1 MAYKQQP
8 SPLAQRMLG
17 DLNKDGKMSSY
28 ETKRQNAI
36 EKSMA
41 EQDSVA
47 KQRSPKEPMGPHEHR
62 PTEAGTNYATFH
74 FGGRSSNPSN
84 TADTRDPR
92 VVSHNEKLGSQTT
105 SSKPMKINFEVK
117 PDPFNKHSKPGNMV
131 YTMQPVVKG
140 KMKAPNTASRRDNT

>member
-1 MAYKQQP
+1 
-8 SPLAQRMLG
+8 MLG

-28 ETKRQNAI
+28 ETARQNAI

-41 EQDSVA
+41 EEKSVA
-47 KQRSPKEPMGPHEHR
+47 KQRLPKESMGPHEHR
-62 PTEAGTNYATFH
+62 PTEAGNNYARFH
-74 FGGRSSNPSN
+74 SHGRSRSGRN

-92 VVSHNEKLGSQTT
+92 VVSHNEKLGSKTT
-105 SSKPMKINFEVK
+105 SSKPMKIDFEVK

-131 YTMQPVVKG
+131 YSMQPVVKG

>member
-1 MAYKQQP
+1 MPYKQQP

-36 EKSMA
+36 EKSM
-41 EQDSVA
+41 EENSVA
-47 KQRSPKEPMGPHEHR
+47 KQRLPKEPMGPHEHR
-62 PTEAGTNYATFH
+62 PTEAGNNYASFH
-74 FGGRSSNPSN
+74 FGGRSRSGRN

-92 VVSHNEKLGSQTT
+92 VVSHNEKLGSKTAA
-105 SSKPMKINFEVK
+105 SKPMKINFEVK
-117 PDPFNKHSKPGNMV
+117 ADPFNKHSKPGNMV
-131 YTMQPVVKG
+131 YSMQPVVKG